1 MSKERTKTNTKTNPT
16 TRPSFEQ
23 IYTEYIGL
31 VQFAMSKFRFSVQ
44 VQEDLI
50 QEVFLRYLEHEN
62 NSDATNP
69 KSFLVTITRNL
80 AIDYYRKQ
88 RRRNMDRHI
97 PMEEIMHELPYASET
112 EHHYQLQA
120 VQDFLSSLRDDP
132 QASTLVQYYDED
144 LSIKE
149 IAERGQESTAT
160 VSSRLSRQRRRYL
173 ARLEEHVLAATC
185 GLCLP

>member
-1 MSKERTKTNTKTNPT
+1 MSKDKKKTASPS
-16 TRPSFEQ
+16 SFEDV
-23 IYTEYIGL
+23 YAEYIGL

-50 QEVFLRYLEHEN
+50 QEVFLRYLEHEPTCG
-62 NSDATNP
+62 AMNP
-69 KSFLVTITRNL
+69 KSFLVTIARNL

-88 RRRNMDRHI
+88 KRRHMDRHI
-97 PMEEIMHELPYASET
+97 PMEDIMHELPSVNDV
-112 EHHYQLQA
+112 EHQYQLQA
-120 VQDFLSSLRDDP
+120 VQDFLCSLRDDP

-160 VSSRLSRQRRRYL
+160 VSSRLSRQRRRYRD
-173 ARLEEHVLAATC
+173 RLEEKVLAATC
-185 GLCLP
+185 RLCLP

>member
-1 MSKERTKTNTKTNPT
+1 MKKETRKEATPT
-16 TRPSFEQ
+16 SFEDV
-23 IYTEYIGL
+23 YVEYIGL
-31 VQFAMSKFRFSVQ
+31 VQYAMSKFRFSVQ

-50 QEVFLRYLEHEN
+50 QEVFLRYLEHEHAR
-62 NSDATNP
+62 DAMNP

-88 RRRNMDRHI
+88 KRRHMERHI
-97 PMEEIMHELPYASET
+97 PMEDIMHELPYVSDI
-112 EHHYQLQA
+112 EHQYQLQA

-173 ARLEEHVLAATC
+173 ARLEEKVLAATC
-185 GLCLP
+185 RLCLP